1 MRIDL
6 DALMREP
13 DLRLHVYS
21 GVSYWLLFLKG
32 YLQHHE
38 SGTIAGGNIYY
49 DYLMGHYAPDLKDPG
64 LVREFATPQ
73 SAVERV
79 IRRFQDLDLFRAGG
93 PEIGRTVA
101 PVRIIVSEPP
111 PPHPL
116 LVYEMGSEIP
126 LCARLVDGW
135 HRLFAA
141 KLCGV
146 PSLPCEIEDEANR
159 LDPMSAGIEEFVFD
173 GRRLS
178 IRGWCSVANRNIQ
191 LIEVR
196 VNGRTIARTN
206 LTERADVKNPFPGI
220 AHAKCHGFVIDSE
233 CNLPVD
239 RPIIFRVLAL
249 ENWLLAG
256 ATEISWPHG
265 GDETLNG
272 ISASL

>member
-6 DALMREP
+6 DALLREP

-21 GVSYWLLFLKG
+21 GASYWLLFLKG

-49 DYLMGHYAPDLKDPG
+49 DYLMGHYAPELKDPG

-73 SAVERV
+73 SAVERIV
-79 IRRFQDLDLFRAGG
+79 RRYQDLDRFRAGG
-93 PEIGRTVA
+93 PLIGSAVA
-101 PVRIIVSEPP
+101 PVRIIISEPP

-116 LVYEMGSEIP
+116 RVYEAGSEIP
-126 LCARLVDGW
+126 LRARLVDGW

-146 PSLPCEIEDEANR
+146 ESLPCEIQEESNK
-159 LDPMSAGIEEFVFD
+159 LNPMSARIEEFVFD
-173 GRRLS
+173 GRKLS

-196 VNGRTIARTN
+196 VDGRTIARAN
-206 LTERADVKNPFPGI
+206 LIERADVKNFFPEV

-233 CNLPVD
+233 CNLPLD
-239 RPIIFRVLAL
+239 RPISFRLLAL
-249 ENWLLAG
+249 ENWLPVGVIELP
-256 ATEISWPHG
+256 WP
-265 GDETLNG
+265 N
-272 ISASL
+272 